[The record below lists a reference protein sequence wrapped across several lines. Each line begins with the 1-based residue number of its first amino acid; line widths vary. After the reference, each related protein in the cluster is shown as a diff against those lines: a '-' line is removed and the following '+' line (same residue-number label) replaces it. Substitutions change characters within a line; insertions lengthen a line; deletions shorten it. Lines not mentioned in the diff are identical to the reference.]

1 MFTYHSR
8 PVPPCCLWV
17 SKESRYLSPLLI
29 GQFAGSTFSEM
40 ADNNKEDHV
49 DNEIMDDDDEMED
62 IEEVNE
68 DEDDEE
74 MAEESEEKKVFLP
87 GDPIAEGEELVFDE
101 SAYTM
106 YHQAQ
111 TGIVQF
117 YELVSYI
124 VNTHF

>member
-1 MFTYHSR
+1 
-8 PVPPCCLWV
+8 
-17 SKESRYLSPLLI
+17 
-29 GQFAGSTFSEM
+29 M

-49 DNEIMDDDDEMED
+49 DDEIMDDDDEMED

-74 MAEESEEKKVFLP
+74 MAEESEEKKVYLP

-124 VNTHF
+124 VNTHFKGFGNKSFTEIVQLS

>member
-1 MFTYHSR
+1 
-8 PVPPCCLWV
+8 
-17 SKESRYLSPLLI
+17 
-29 GQFAGSTFSEM
+29 M

-49 DNEIMDDDDEMED
+49 DGDIMDDDDEMED

-74 MAEESEEKKVFLP
+74 MDEESEDKKVYLP

-111 TGIVQF
+111 TGSVHF
-117 YELVSYI
+117 YERVSYI
-124 VNTHF
+124 FITFLIHILNGFVYEIV

>member
-1 MFTYHSR
+1 
-8 PVPPCCLWV
+8 
-17 SKESRYLSPLLI
+17 
-29 GQFAGSTFSEM
+29 M

-49 DNEIMDDDDEMED
+49 DDGIMDDDDEMED

-74 MAEESEEKKVFLP
+74 MAEESEEKKVYLP

-124 VNTHF
+124 VYTHF

>member
-1 MFTYHSR
+1 M
-8 PVPPCCLWV
+8 
-17 SKESRYLSPLLI
+17 
-29 GQFAGSTFSEM
+29 
-40 ADNNKEDHV
+40 DD
-49 DNEIMDDDDEMED
+49 EIMDDDDEMED

-74 MAEESEEKKVFLP
+74 MAEESEEKKVYLP

-111 TGIVQF
+111 TGSVHLYDDLFLTFLINISKDWENEGKF
-117 YELVSYI
+117 YGNCPNKLPG
-124 VNTHF
+124 H